1 MLDLCPDVVTGPTV
15 ADTAGSGG
23 RTRFGR
29 GERRRKSAGDSL
41 PDALKLKAAVAEL
54 RSLLQPTGTDRT
66 LPVAAS
72 QKGVAENPLAG

>member
-1 MLDLCPDVVTGPTV
+1 MLAALT
-15 ADTAGSGG
+15 ASAGSGG

-29 GERRRKSAGDSL
+29 GQRRRKSAGDSL

-54 RSLLQPTGTDRT
+54 RSFLQPTGADHT

>member
-1 MLDLCPDVVTGPTV
+1 M
-15 ADTAGSGG
+15 
-23 RTRFGR
+23 
-29 GERRRKSAGDSL
+29 

-54 RSLLQPTGTDRT
+54 RSFLQPTGADHT